1 MPRAVPALLLGALLG
16 VVPALPGPALAET
29 VDQTYAMPAKGSIT
43 IKGHGYGHGHGMSQY
58 GAEGAARQGRTWREI
73 LQFYYPGTAWGTK
86 GGRVKVLISGDTTRD
101 VVVGP
106 RSGLRVRDTG
116 NGKDYALPKN
126 GASRWRLEVS
136 GSSRSVV
143 DFKTDRWHRWKTLA
157 GDGAFHA
164 GGGPVTLYYG
174 GGSRQYRGFL
184 KGASP
189 SAGSSDRDTVNS
201 TKVDAYLKGVVPLE
215 MPASWRP
222 NAVRAQAVAARTYA
236 AYEMQ
241 HPRAGHYEICDTASC
256 QVYGGYTAEHDL
268 SNAAIDAT
276 SRVILTSKGTPA
288 FTQVGSSSGGWTSVN
303 QFGYL
308 PAKADPYDG
317 WSGNPVHDWSLK
329 VDVARIEK
337 AWPGVGNLKSI
348 KVVTRDGNGQWKG
361 RVGTMRLVGSKAGKA
376 TSVSI
381 SGDTFRYTL
390 GLRSTWFS
398 FA

>member
-1 MPRAVPALLLGALLG
+1 M
-16 VVPALPGPALAET
+16 
-29 VDQTYAMPAKGSIT
+29 
-43 IKGHGYGHGHGMSQY
+43 
-58 GAEGAARQGRTWREI
+58 
-73 LQFYYPGTAWGTK
+73 
-86 GGRVKVLISGDTTRD
+86 
-101 VVVGP
+101 
-106 RSGLRVRDTG
+106 
-116 NGKDYALPKN
+116 
-126 GASRWRLEVS
+126 
-136 GSSRSVV
+136 
-143 DFKTDRWHRWKTLA
+143 
-157 GDGAFHA
+157 
-164 GGGPVTLYYG
+164 TLYYG
-174 GGSRQYRGFL
+174 GSSRQYRGFL
-184 KGASP
+184 KAASP
-189 SAGSSDRDTVNS
+189 STGSADRDTVNS
-201 TKVDAYLKGVVPLE
+201 IKVENYLKGVVPLE

-241 HPRAGHYEICDTASC
+241 HPRAGHYQICDTASC

-268 SNAAIDAT
+268 SNAAVDAT

-288 FTQVGSSSGGWTSVN
+288 FTQFGSSSGGWTSAN
-303 QFGYL
+303 QFSYL

-361 RVGTMRLVGSKAGKA
+361 RVGSMRLVGTKAGKA
-376 TSVSI
+376 TSISV
-381 SGDTFRYTL
+381 SGDTFRSAL

>member
-16 VVPALPGPALAET
+16 VVPALPGPAQAET
-29 VDQTYAMPAKGSIT
+29 VDQSYAMPGTGNVT
-43 IKGHGYGHGHGMSQY
+43 INGHGFGHGHGMSQY
-58 GAEGAARQGRTWREI
+58 GAEGAARQGKTWREI
-73 LQFYYPGTAWGTK
+73 LQFYYPGTSWGTK
-86 GGRVKVLISGDTTRD
+86 SGRVRVLISADTTRD

-116 NGKDYALPKN
+116 NGKDYVVPTN
-126 GASRWRLEVS
+126 GASRWRLAVS
-136 GSSRSVV
+136 GARSVV
-143 DFKTDRWHRWKTLA
+143 DFKTDRWHRWMTLA

-164 GGGPVTLYYG
+164 GGQPVTLYYG
-174 GGSRQYRGFL
+174 SSSRQYRGFL
-184 KGASP
+184 KAASP
-189 SAGSSDRDTVNS
+189 SKGSTDRDTVNS
-201 TKVDAYLKGVVPLE
+201 IMVENYLKGVVPLE

-222 NAVRAQAVAARTYA
+222 DAVRAQAVAARTYA

-241 HPRAGHYEICDTASC
+241 HPRAGHYQICDTASC

-268 SNAAIDAT
+268 SNAAVDAT
-276 SRVILTSKGTPA
+276 RQVILNSKGTPA
-288 FTQVGSSSGGWTSVN
+288 FTQFGSSSGGWTSAN

-308 PAKADPYDG
+308 PAKADPYDD
-317 WSGNPVHDWSLK
+317 WSGNPVHDWSLT

-361 RVGTMRLVGSKAGKA
+361 RVWSMKLVGTKAGKA
-376 TSVSI
+376 TSISV
-381 SGDTFRYTL
+381 SGDSFRSAL

-398 FA
+398 FS